1 MHKGEIPCG
10 DRFGFLVLALKGTS
24 RNFTPTPSA
33 QISTAE
39 DWIPHLGTVG
49 LWWDLSAAKRKSTWP
64 PPLTEAIGPNYER
77 HGGGWTF
84 PGPCEAGSA
93 AYVTKNFPVAVTDVA
108 TAFPKALRCA
118 TAKQKDIWFT
128 ELFLIQVV
136 LKFFEVRDGSKS
148 NHFD

>member
-1 MHKGEIPCG
+1 M
-10 DRFGFLVLALKGTS
+10 
-24 RNFTPTPSA
+24 
-33 QISTAE
+33 
-39 DWIPHLGTVG
+39 
-49 LWWDLSAAKRKSTWP
+49 
-64 PPLTEAIGPNYER
+64 
-77 HGGGWTF
+77 
-84 PGPCEAGSA
+84 
-93 AYVTKNFPVAVTDVA
+93 AVTDVA